1 MKFSLSAIIG
11 AAISVAVFSPSVAQ
25 ACERECQQNVSR
37 AFADKYEILSNMYYT
52 HLGDNI
58 EKSVFW
64 GVPQGSYSK
73 AEGESSLVTL
83 KTAVD
88 EARKAWNTKIYTN
101 VFDSIFKDEPK
112 FKGDCNHPKR
122 VIQPPLGVWW
132 KPEDCHQMD
141 YICGNPPSICH
152 FMPMIK
158 KRIRDKFIQMLQA
171 SVDGDESDVYANYI
185 GPALDKVTTD
195 HAKLAQ
201 FKPTLHANLN
211 QILEGLRGTFFGFA
225 DDKTWER
232 KWDDEIKAMLLTFP

>member
-1 MKFSLSAIIG
+1 MKFSISAIIG
-11 AAISVAVFSPSVAQ
+11 AAISVTLLAPSVQ

-37 AFADKYEILSNMYYT
+37 AFADKYEVISNYYYGF
-52 HLGDNI
+52 LNENI
-58 EKSVFW
+58 ENSLFW
-64 GVPQGSYSK
+64 GVPKASYSK
-73 AEGESSLVTL
+73 AEAESSLVTL
-83 KTAVD
+83 QTAVD

-158 KRIRDKFIQMLQA
+158 KRIRIKFIDMLQL

-185 GPALDKVTTD
+185 GPALDKIITD
-195 HAKLAQ
+195 HAKLAPY
-201 FKPTLHANLN
+201 KPTLHANLN
-211 QILEGLRGTFFGFA
+211 QILDVLRGTFEDFA
-225 DDKTWER
+225 SNKQWKRE
-232 KWDDEIKAMLLTFP
+232 WDEEIKQLLLTFP